1 MTRSKSIRLALAFF
15 ALLGAGLWCLTR
27 NPPRALHTPSASA
40 STSLRQ
46 QPAAPAT
53 RVAIPDL
60 LRRPLPAADTES
72 ASVRSIGS
80 LLGSTALDDK
90 AVMAGLA
97 EITLETDR
105 SLPERTEA
113 LGHLIN
119 LASEDPA
126 PVLLPLIENRRIPD
140 ALCNQILDNALNA
153 SPNWQAE
160 ACLAV
165 LTHRKDQALQ
175 IRARDQLTFLLGT
188 DHGDNLAAWT
198 KAVALAKAAP
208 SP

>member
-1 MTRSKSIRLALAFF
+1 MTRSKSIPLALAFF

-27 NPPRALHTPSASA
+27 NPPRAVHAPSASA
-40 STSLRQ
+40 NTSSRP
-46 QPAAPAT
+46 QPAASVT
-53 RVAIPDL
+53 RVITPDL

-113 LGHLIN
+113 LGHLLN

-126 PVLLPLIENRRIPD
+126 PVLLPLIDNRRFPD
-140 ALCNQILDNALNA
+140 ALCNQILDDALNA
-153 SPNWQAE
+153 APAWQAD

-165 LTHRKDQALQ
+165 LAHRSNQALQ
-175 IRARDQLTFLLGT
+175 SRARDQLTFLLGA

-198 KAVALAKAAP
+198 KAVALTKAAP